1 MKIIQFSAEDLLDW
15 GESIEITSSSTSH
28 IEPEN
33 ILSSNSACHSLPWQ
47 QLLVIPPKQ
56 VIVVER
62 MHSGARRHITI
73 DFGKPVLLTDI
84 FIPSCS
90 DLVTVTVDIWLKG
103 EDIDETR
110 LVVAM
115 DIGSR
120 NLLLTD
126 LQHPPLC
133 RFMKVGI
140 SLYNFKNKFKLP

>member
-1 MKIIQFSAEDLLDW
+1 MLDW
-15 GESIEITSSSTSH
+15 GESIETTSTSTSQ
-28 IEPEN
+28 IQPETVMSTN
-33 ILSSNSACHSLPWQ
+33 AACNSLPWQ
-47 QLLVIPPKQ
+47 QLLLIPPKQ

-62 MHSGARRHITI
+62 MNSGARRYITI
-73 DFGKPVLLTDI
+73 DFGKPILLTDI

-90 DLVTVTVDIWLKG
+90 DLVTVTIDIWLKG

-115 DIGSR
+115 DIGSK

-133 RFMKVGI
+133 RFMKVI
-140 SLYNFKNKFKLP
+140 HVWCDII

>member
-1 MKIIQFSAEDLLDW
+1 MDLCARFLLFSAEELLAW
-15 GESIEITSSSTSH
+15 GIPVETISTNSTSQ
-28 IEPEN
+28 IPPET
-33 ILSSNSACHSLPWQ
+33 IIPTNSGCNSLPWQ

-90 DLVTVTVDIWLKG
+90 DLVTVTIDIWLKG

-133 RFMKVGI
+133 RFMKVNI
-140 SLYNFKNKFKLP
+140 LKIMT

>member
-1 MKIIQFSAEDLLDW
+1 
-15 GESIEITSSSTSH
+15 
-28 IEPEN
+28 
-33 ILSSNSACHSLPWQ
+33 
-47 QLLVIPPKQ
+47 
-56 VIVVER
+56 

-90 DLVTVTVDIWLKG
+90 DLVTVTIDIWLKG

-133 RFMKVGI
+133 RFMKVNSSTYLLLFNYCNLIVFSLFI
-140 SLYNFKNKFKLP
+140 SLKMFYYHFNFVGTFK